1 MTGPVRAAAVDRGD
15 RRGSWIPDLDARM
28 ATFEEPVQALLESAL
43 SDETD
48 LETADEITLVPD
60 AHYPFHPS
68 TGMVTD
74 PAVVGALV
82 AALEDRTDADIAV
95 AGATDEIIDLE
106 RTGQY
111 LGYRGLL
118 ERFDAELVD
127 LADDAEPRTDAVR
140 EVDGRSVSVSVPTR
154 LVRGTVVT
162 VPTLRPTEAG
172 RVAGGMRRLGD
183 LVDSAADSET
193 AAVAATRAID
203 PALSVTD
210 ATTAY
215 GTDPYAADALFAG
228 PAPGVD
234 ALGAS
239 LFGDATDDDPV
250 LRLTAETDDEPITV
264 ERVGADADDLE
275 FDALR
280 DRLAGAELP
289 PSDETHPAVTTAYRL
304 YAAVGGDA
312 VPPQLEQ

>member
-1 MTGPVRAAAVDRGD
+1 
-15 RRGSWIPDLDARM
+15 M
-28 ATFEEPVQALLESAL
+28 APLEEPVQTLLEPAL
-43 SDETD
+43 STD
-48 LETADEITLVPD
+48 GDLATADEITIVPD

-68 TGMVTD
+68 TGTVTD

-82 AALEDRTDADIAV
+82 AVLEDRTDADVAV
-95 AGATDEIIDLE
+95 AGASDELIDLE
-106 RTGQY
+106 RTATY
-111 LGYRGLL
+111 LGYDDLL

-127 LADDAEPRTDAVR
+127 LADDAEPRTDVVR
-140 EVDGRSVSVSVPTR
+140 EVDGRSASVSVPTR
-154 LVRGTVVT
+154 LVRGAVVT
-162 VPTLRPTEAG
+162 APTLRPTEDG
-172 RVAGGMRRLGD
+172 QVAGGVRLLAD
-183 LVDSAADSET
+183 LVDSAANSET
-193 AAVAATRAID
+193 AAVATTRAVD
-203 PALSVTD
+203 PALSVMD

-228 PAPGVD
+228 PAPAVD

-239 LFGDATDDDPV
+239 LFGAALEDDPA
-250 LRLTAETDDEPITV
+250 LALTAGGDDEPITV
-264 ERVGADADDLE
+264 ERVGASADALD

-280 DRLAGAELP
+280 DRLADAELP

>member
-28 ATFEEPVQALLESAL
+28 ASLETPVQTLLESAL

-48 LETADEITLVPD
+48 LETAEEITLVPD

-68 TGMVTD
+68 TGTVTD

-95 AGATDEIIDLE
+95 AGTTNEIIDLE

-111 LGYRGLL
+111 LGYRDLL

-127 LADDAEPRTDAVR
+127 LADDAEPRTDVVR

-154 LVRGTVVT
+154 LVRGAVVT
-162 VPTLRPTEAG
+162 VPTLRPTEDG
-172 RVAGGMRRLGD
+172 RVAGGVRRLAD
-183 LVDSAADSET
+183 LVDSAADPEIT
-193 AAVAATRAID
+193 AVAATQAVD
-203 PALSVTD
+203 PALSVMD

-228 PAPGVD
+228 PAPDVD

-250 LRLTAETDDEPITV
+250 LRLAAGTDDGPITV
-264 ERVGADADDLE
+264 ERVGAGADDLD